1 MCAILKA
8 GLCRSKLTSQEKHAY
23 ILRLLQTMKRFPAR
37 KKELVQDQHMSSI
50 D

>member
-1 MCAILKA
+1 MQIKA
-8 GLCRSKLTSQEKHAY
+8 NVTREACLYPSFITDHE
-23 ILRLLQTMKRFPAR
+23 KRFPAR